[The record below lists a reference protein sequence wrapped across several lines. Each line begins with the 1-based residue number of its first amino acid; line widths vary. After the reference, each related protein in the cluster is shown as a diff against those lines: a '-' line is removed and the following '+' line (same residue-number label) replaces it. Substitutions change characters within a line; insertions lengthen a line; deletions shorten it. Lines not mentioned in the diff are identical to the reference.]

1 MMSDEKSKR
10 ALKLKT
16 FEEIQNDGTYDIKLF
31 SKKRRTPPTNKS
43 STAAMTFNDEEWPD
57 DGVR

>member
-1 MMSDEKSKR
+1 MMSDDKSKR

-16 FEEIQNDGTYDIKLF
+16 FDEIQNDAVYEINLF

-43 STAAMTFNDEEWPD
+43 STATITSNDEELAD
-57 DGVR
+57 EGVR